1 MFKVYVYDDYE
12 GVSQKAF
19 EVMEEIIKQGKVTLG
34 LATGSSPVGLY
45 KRLVEANK
53 KGLSFKDV
61 QTFNLDEYVGLS
73 KNHDQ
78 SYYHFMFEQLFKHV
92 DIDVNNVH
100 LPKGE
105 GSLEEV
111 AAEYEAMLV
120 QNPLDIQLLGVGSN
134 GHIGF
139 NEPGTSFDSTVHV
152 VRLKEETRQDNA
164 RFFKSIDE
172 VPNFAIT
179 MGIQDIMR
187 AKQVLLIASGKN
199 KAVAIKEMLE
209 GKIREDVP
217 CTILQKHHDVIVV
230 LDKEAASL
238 IKHD

>member
-1 MFKVYVYDDYE
+1 MFKVFVYDDYE
-12 GVSQKAF
+12 GLSQKAF
-19 EVMEEIIKQGKVTLG
+19 EVMEEVVKQGKVTLG

-45 KRLVEANK
+45 KRLVEAHK
-53 KGLSFKDV
+53 DGLSFKDV
-61 QTFNLDEYVGLS
+61 QSFNLDEYVGLS

-78 SYYHFMFEQLFKHV
+78 SYYHFMFEHLFKHV
-92 DIDVNNVH
+92 DFNLDNVH

-111 AAEYEAMLV
+111 TAEYESMLS
-120 QNPLDIQLLGVGSN
+120 QNPQDLQLLGIGSN

-152 VRLKEETRQDNA
+152 IRLKEETRQDNA
-164 RFFKSIDE
+164 RFFNTIDE
-172 VPNFAIT
+172 VPHFAIT
-179 MGIQDIMR
+179 MGIKDILR
-187 AKQVLLIASGKN
+187 AKKILLVASGKN
-199 KAVAIKEMLE
+199 KAMAIKEMLE

-217 CTILQKHHDVIVV
+217 CTILQNHPDVVVV

-238 IKHD
+238 IQHD

>member
-139 NEPGTSFDSTVHV
+139 NEPGTSFDSTDHV

>member
-1 MFKVYVYDDYE
+1 
-12 GVSQKAF
+12 
-19 EVMEEIIKQGKVTLG
+19 
-34 LATGSSPVGLY
+34 
-45 KRLVEANK
+45 
-53 KGLSFKDV
+53 
-61 QTFNLDEYVGLS
+61 
-73 KNHDQ
+73 
-78 SYYHFMFEQLFKHV
+78 
-92 DIDVNNVH
+92 
-100 LPKGE
+100 
-105 GSLEEV
+105 
-111 AAEYEAMLV
+111 MLV

-164 RFFKSIDE
+164 RFFKSIVE

>member
-1 MFKVYVYDDYE
+1 
-12 GVSQKAF
+12 
-19 EVMEEIIKQGKVTLG
+19 MEEVVKQGKVTLG

-45 KRLVEANK
+45 KRLVEAHKN
-53 KGLSFKDV
+53 GLSFKDV
-61 QTFNLDEYVGLS
+61 QSFNLDEYVGLS
-73 KNHDQ
+73 KDHDQ
-78 SYYHFMFEQLFKHV
+78 SYYHFMFEHLFKHV
-92 DIDVNNVH
+92 DFNLDNVH

-111 AAEYEAMLV
+111 AAEYEAMLS
-120 QNPLDIQLLGVGSN
+120 QNPQDLQLLGIGSN

-152 VRLKEETRQDNA
+152 IRLKEETRQDNA
-164 RFFKSIDE
+164 RFFSTIDE
-172 VPNFAIT
+172 VPHFAIT
-179 MGIQDIMR
+179 MGIKDILR
-187 AKQVLLIASGKN
+187 AKKILLVASGKN
-199 KAVAIKEMLE
+199 KAMAIKEMLE

-217 CTILQKHHDVIVV
+217 CTILQNHPDVVVV

>member
-1 MFKVYVYDDYE
+1 MFKVFVFDDYE

-19 EVMEEIIKQGKVTLG
+19 EVMKEVIKQEKVTLG

-45 KRLVEANK
+45 KRLVEAHK
-53 KGLSFKDV
+53 DGLSFKHI

-78 SYYHFMFEQLFKHV
+78 SYYHFMFEHLFKHV
-92 DIDVNNVH
+92 DVNLNKVH

-105 GSLEEV
+105 GSLEDV
-111 AAEYEAMLV
+111 VSEYEDML
-120 QNPLDIQLLGVGSN
+120 QKNPQDLQLLGIGTN

-152 VRLKEETRQDNA
+152 IRLKDETRQDNA
-164 RFFKSIDE
+164 RFFDSIDE
-172 VPNFAIT
+172 VPHFAIT
-179 MGIQDIMR
+179 MGIKDILR
-187 AKQVLLIASGKN
+187 AKKILLVASGQN
-199 KAVAIKEMLE
+199 KAMAIKEMLE
-209 GKIREDVP
+209 GKIREEVP
-217 CTILQKHHDVIVV
+217 CTILQNHPDVVVV
-230 LDKEAASL
+230 LDEAAASL

>member
-230 LDKEAASL
+230 LDKVAASL

>member
-164 RFFKSIDE
+164 RFFKSIVE

-199 KAVAIKEMLE
+199 KAIAIKEMLE

>member
-187 AKQVLLIASGKN
+187 AKQVLLIAYGKN

>member
-105 GSLEEV
+105 
-111 AAEYEAMLV
+111 
-120 QNPLDIQLLGVGSN
+120 
-134 GHIGF
+134 
-139 NEPGTSFDSTVHV
+139 
-152 VRLKEETRQDNA
+152 
-164 RFFKSIDE
+164 
-172 VPNFAIT
+172 
-179 MGIQDIMR
+179 
-187 AKQVLLIASGKN
+187 
-199 KAVAIKEMLE
+199 
-209 GKIREDVP
+209 
-217 CTILQKHHDVIVV
+217 
-230 LDKEAASL
+230 
-238 IKHD
+238 

>member
-100 LPKGE
+100 LPTGE

>member
-1 MFKVYVYDDYE
+1 MFKVFVYDDYE
-12 GVSQKAF
+12 GLSQKAF
-19 EVMEEIIKQGKVTLG
+19 EVMEEVVKQGKVTLG

-45 KRLVEANK
+45 KRLVEAHK
-53 KGLSFKDV
+53 DGLSFKDV
-61 QTFNLDEYVGLS
+61 QSFNLDEYVGLS
-73 KNHDQ
+73 KDHDQ
-78 SYYHFMFEQLFKHV
+78 SYYHFMFEHLFKHV
-92 DIDVNNVH
+92 DFNLDNVH

-111 AAEYEAMLV
+111 AAEYESMLS
-120 QNPLDIQLLGVGSN
+120 QNPQDLQLLGIGSN

-152 VRLKEETRQDNA
+152 IRLKEETRQDNA
-164 RFFKSIDE
+164 RFFNTIDE
-172 VPNFAIT
+172 VPHFAIT
-179 MGIQDIMR
+179 MGIKDILR
-187 AKQVLLIASGKN
+187 AKKILLVASGKN
-199 KAVAIKEMLE
+199 KAMAIKEMLE

-217 CTILQKHHDVIVV
+217 CTILQNHPDVVVV

>member
-1 MFKVYVYDDYE
+1 MFKVFVFDDYE

-19 EVMEEIIKQGKVTLG
+19 EVMQEVIKQEKVTLG

-45 KRLVEANK
+45 KRLVEAHK
-53 KGLSFKDV
+53 KGLSFKHI

-78 SYYHFMFEQLFKHV
+78 SYYNFMFEHLFKHV
-92 DIDVNNVH
+92 DVNLNKVH

-105 GSLEEV
+105 GSLEDV
-111 AAEYEAMLV
+111 ASEYEDML
-120 QNPLDIQLLGVGSN
+120 QKNPQDIQLLGIGSN

-152 VRLKEETRQDNA
+152 VRLRDETRQDNA
-164 RFFKSIDE
+164 RFFGSIDE

-179 MGIQDIMR
+179 MGIKDILR
-187 AKQVLLIASGKN
+187 AKKILLVASGQN
-199 KAVAIKEMLE
+199 KAMAIKEMLE
-209 GKIREDVP
+209 GKIREEVP
-217 CTILQKHHDVIVV
+217 CTILQNHPDVVVV
-230 LDKEAASL
+230 LDKAAASL

>member
-19 EVMEEIIKQGKVTLG
+19 EVMEEIIKLGKVTLG